1 MIDNAIIFFNVR
13 FDFSS
18 VQKETDAVNAVLHN
32 YLTNFTALS
41 EAEYNQMLSE
51 IKKAGGDTILNE
63 LQSQLDAWLAKH
75 KKG

>member
-1 MIDNAIIFFNVR
+1 
-13 FDFSS
+13 
-18 VQKETDAVNAVLHN
+18 
-32 YLTNFTALS
+32 
-41 EAEYNQMLSE
+41 MLSE